1 MKKNFI
7 NNKLINSSESLQ
19 SNFSQN
25 REENNNNSPNND
37 EVISERG
44 KIIFCLFLH

>member
-19 SNFSQN
+19 SNFSKN
-25 REENNNNSPNND
+25 REENNNSPNND

-44 KIIFCLFLH
+44 KNIFCLFLH